1 MKNSKWI
8 IGIVATVSVLALG
21 GLLLIVANWYSPT
34 AEAQSIDL
42 AAPPA
47 LEVSPAV
54 PAQQTGAALARTIT
68 VVGNGT
74 VRIKP
79 DIAQT
84 NIGVEVIGNTVSEA
98 SSQAEDTM
106 NKVMDAIKAQG
117 VADKDIQT
125 SGYNVWVERPY
136 GPEGPSPD
144 TQSLYHVS
152 NTVSVTVRNLD
163 DLSKVLDAAIE
174 AGANNIFGVN
184 FSVADPAPLQDQAR
198 EKAVLDAQSRAAE
211 LAKLNNVQVGQVI
224 SVSEVIGGGSM
235 PAAYPAAAAVPA
247 GMGGGGGP
255 ISPGELEIAVQ
266 LQITYAIE

>member
-1 MKNSKWI
+1 MKNSKWMI
-8 IGIVATVSVLALG
+8 AIVATVSVLALG
-21 GLLLIVANWYSPT
+21 GLLLIAANWYSPT

-42 AAPPA
+42 AAGPA
-47 LEVSPAV
+47 LGVSPAA
-54 PAQQTGAALARTIT
+54 PAQQTGAAPARTIT

-106 NKVMDAIKAQG
+106 NQVMDAIQAQG

-136 GPEGPSPD
+136 GPEGPSAD

-163 DLSKVLDAAIE
+163 DLSNILDAAIE

-184 FSVADPAPLQDQAR
+184 FSVADPAPLQAQAR
-198 EKAVLDAQSRAAE
+198 EKAVSDAQSRAAE
-211 LAKLNNVQVGQVI
+211 LARLNDVQVGQVI
-224 SVSEVIGGGSM
+224 SVSEVIGGGAT
-235 PAAYPAAAAVPA
+235 PLAFRADAAMSA
-247 GMGGGGGP
+247 GLGGGGGP

-266 LQITYAIE
+266 LQIAYAIE